1 MTKRAPERAWSP
13 RYSLEAIGDPTLGQ
27 VIGSEFDEHLVTHQH
42 ADAVLA
48 HLAGRVPQNLMVVFQ
63 FDAKHRVRQQ
73 FDHLAAHFEKFFIR
87 PRSEE
92 HKSDLQ
98 SLLRTSYA
106 VF

>member
-73 FDHLAAHFEKFFIR
+73 FDHLAA
-87 PRSEE
+87 RSEE
-92 HKSDLQ
+92 RRVGQACVSTCRSRWVRYH
-98 SLLRTSYA
+98 
-106 VF
+106 